1 MAAEDRTEEPTGK
14 RISEARKK
22 GQVAQ
27 SRELNAAVV
36 LLIGGILLG
45 GPGASLLAKMTELL
59 VRSLIDLPTSI
70 PNLTWL
76 RQMLFMNAITILPYM
91 GLIVVG
97 LLITGV
103 AVTLAQTGFLWAS
116 EKLGFDFDRVNPIN
130 GFKRLLSLNGFVE
143 ILRALLKV
151 ALVGWVAY
159 RFLRNHIFSL
169 IGMGQVDMNTALQ
182 NWAAMALA
190 LISQVAMAY
199 MVLAVID
206 YGYQRWQ
213 NKKSMKMSKEEV
225 KDENKQSE
233 GNPLIKSAIRTKQR
247 RIHMRRMMAKVP
259 KADVVITNPTHLAIA
274 IQYKSGEMNAP
285 VVLAKGAYR
294 IAERIVAVAREY
306 DLPVIQNIPLARGLY
321 RIVEIDEEIP
331 PDFYVAMAEILAYVY
346 RLKDKK
352 L

>member
-36 LLIGGILLG
+36 LLMGGILLG

-76 RQMLFMNAITILPYM
+76 RQMLFMNAITILPYL

>member
-14 RISEARKK
+14 RISEARNK

-36 LLIGGILLG
+36 LLMGGILLG

-76 RQMLFMNAITILPYM
+76 RQMLFMNAITILPYL

-190 LISQVAMAY
+190 LISQVAWAY

-274 IQYKSGEMNAP
+274 IQYKPGEMNAP
-285 VVLAKGAYR
+285 VILAKGAYR

>member
-36 LLIGGILLG
+36 LLMGGILLG

-76 RQMLFMNAITILPYM
+76 RQMLFMNAITILPYL

-190 LISQVAMAY
+190 LISQVAWAY

>member
-14 RISEARKK
+14 RISEARNK

-36 LLIGGILLG
+36 LLMGGILLG

-70 PNLTWL
+70 PNLIWL
-76 RQMLFMNAITILPYM
+76 RQMLFIDAITILPYL

-190 LISQVAMAY
+190 LISQVAWAY

>member
-27 SRELNAAVV
+27 SRELNAAIV
-36 LLIGGILLG
+36 LLMGGILLG

-70 PNLTWL
+70 PNLIWL
-76 RQMLFMNAITILPYM
+76 RQMLFMDAITILPYL

-103 AVTLAQTGFLWAS
+103 TVTLAQTGFLWAS

-143 ILRALLKV
+143 LLRALLKV

-159 RFLRNHIFSL
+159 RFLRNHVFSL

-190 LISQVAMAY
+190 LISQVAWAY

-233 GNPLIKSAIRTKQR
+233 GNPLIKSAIRSKQR

>member
-14 RISEARKK
+14 RISEARNK

-36 LLIGGILLG
+36 LLMGGILLG

-76 RQMLFMNAITILPYM
+76 RQMLFMNAITILPYL

-143 ILRALLKV
+143 LLRALLKV

-190 LISQVAMAY
+190 LISQVAWAY

>member
-14 RISEARKK
+14 RISEARNK

-36 LLIGGILLG
+36 LLMGGILLG

-70 PNLTWL
+70 PNLIWL
-76 RQMLFMNAITILPYM
+76 RQMLFMDAITILPYM

-169 IGMGQVDMNTALQ
+169 IGMGQVDLNTALQ
-182 NWAAMALA
+182 NWAVMALA
-190 LISQVAMAY
+190 LISQVAWAY

>member
-1 MAAEDRTEEPTGK
+1 MAAEDKTEEPTGK
-14 RISEARKK
+14 RITEARKR

-27 SRELNAAVV
+27 SRELNAAV
-36 LLIGGILLG
+36 LLLMGGILLG
-45 GPGASLLAKMTELL
+45 GPGASLLAKMAELL

-76 RQMLFMNAITILPYM
+76 RQMLFMDAITILPYL

-116 EKLGFDFDRVNPIN
+116 EKLGFDFDRINPIN

-143 ILRALLKV
+143 LLRALLKL

-159 RFLRNHIFSL
+159 SFLKNHVLSL
-169 IGMGQVDMNTALQ
+169 ISMGQVDMNTALQ

-190 LISQVAMAY
+190 LILQVAMAY

-213 NKKSMKMSKEEV
+213 NKRSMKMTKEEV
-225 KDENKQSE
+225 KEEYKQTE
-233 GNPLIKSAIRTKQR
+233 GNPQIKSAIRSKQR
-247 RIHMRRMMAKVP
+247 RIAMRRMMAKVP

-274 IQYKSGEMNAP
+274 IQYKPGEMNAP

-306 DLPVIQNIPLARGLY
+306 DLAVIQNIPLARGLY

>member
-1 MAAEDRTEEPTGK
+1 MAAEDKTEEPTGK
-14 RISEARKK
+14 RITEARKR

-27 SRELNAAVV
+27 SRELNAAV
-36 LLIGGILLG
+36 LLLMGGILLG
-45 GPGASLLAKMTELL
+45 GPGASLLAKMAELL

-76 RQMLFMNAITILPYM
+76 RQMLFMDAITILPYL

-116 EKLGFDFDRVNPIN
+116 EKLGFDFDRINPIN

-143 ILRALLKV
+143 LLRALLKL

-159 RFLRNHIFSL
+159 SFLKNHILSL
-169 IGMGQVDMNTALQ
+169 ISMGQVDMNTALQ

-190 LISQVAMAY
+190 LILQVAMAY

-213 NKKSMKMSKEEV
+213 NKRSMKMTKEEV
-225 KDENKQSE
+225 KEEYKQTE
-233 GNPLIKSAIRTKQR
+233 GNPQIKSAIRSKQR
-247 RIHMRRMMAKVP
+247 RIAMRRMMAKVP

-274 IQYKSGEMNAP
+274 IQYKPGEMNAP
-285 VVLAKGAYR
+285 VILAKGAYR

>member
-14 RISEARKK
+14 RISEARNK

-36 LLIGGILLG
+36 LLMGGILLG

-143 ILRALLKV
+143 LLRALLKV

-190 LISQVAMAY
+190 LISQVAWAY

>member
-70 PNLTWL
+70 PNLIWL
-76 RQMLFMNAITILPYM
+76 RQMLFMDAITILPYL

-116 EKLGFDFDRVNPIN
+116 EKLGFDFDRVNPIK

-143 ILRALLKV
+143 LLRALLKV

-159 RFLRNHIFSL
+159 RFLLNHVFSL

-213 NKKSMKMSKEEV
+213 NKKSLKMSKEEI
-225 KDENKQSE
+225 KDEYKQTE
-233 GNPLIKSAIRTKQR
+233 GNPLIKSAIRSKQR
-247 RIHMRRMMAKVP
+247 RIAMRRMMAKVP

-274 IQYKSGEMNAP
+274 IQYKPAEMNAP